1 MKSIPRLDATG
12 DCPGQFQ
19 SSERR
24 GTDEAG
30 LFEFAV
36 GLGLVACVSVC
47 VAESIGALRLQGSSR
62 GSMCDMRGGW
72 AVHAEGPLG
81 RDGTWMPE
89 DQVGGKWC
97 CPEWV
102 GGRDRRHRH
111 HEFTSF
117 PVMAFNRVK
126 SFLPLLCSRIALVT
140 FRKAAPGVVRTAVWL
155 KESFHALVLW
165 SF

>member
-81 RDGTWMPE
+81 RDGTWC
-89 DQVGGKWC
+89 QRTKW
-97 CPEWV
+97 E
-102 GGRDRRHRH
+102 G
-111 HEFTSF
+111 S
-117 PVMAFNRVK
+117 
-126 SFLPLLCSRIALVT
+126 
-140 FRKAAPGVVRTAVWL
+140 GVVLSGSEEGTGGTGIMSSLRFL
-155 KESFHALVLW
+155 
-165 SF
+165 